1 MLSNEEIKY
10 FQTHKNEITDE
21 LLETIRAQGK
31 LGKAQALEI
40 LDLPKDSD
48 NYYLDA
54 YGTRISYNGSRGLKK
69 AYTKLNLSPIHI
81 SELEKC
87 ANDPLYFLRN
97 YVRMTTPKGFDFV
110 DSRPYQD
117 EFIQLL
123 SDDSIENVISM
134 QPRQC
139 VEANTKINVNGNETT
154 IVELFNNQESNKRL
168 YFNSS
173 KFIESYECKDKYVET
188 PVGKVKILEVHKT
201 IKYNIFEIETEN
213 GFKLQAS
220 ELHVLIDEN
229 DNELYVKDC
238 LNKVI
243 KTKSGLSKIIS
254 KSFIKYDHCYDLTLE
269 HYHLY
274 YTNGVLSHNSS
285 KSTTT
290 SVKLAHLYCFKKD
303 LNIGIVAYSGNS
315 AREFLDK
322 TKKILIGLPI
332 WMQPGTVTWNKGSI
346 ECENNIKILTDV
358 PSSDAFRGTSTN
370 IIVVDECLE
379 YDTIINVYSET
390 LNESFDIKIGDFYN
404 LVDLRSN
411 IINEF
416 TNFAK
421 PTNSVLLEKY
431 VDFCLF
437 KQTNKIKGSTESHHI
452 LPKNIDCFPQ
462 YSKSIW
468 NIVNLS
474 FKDHFIAHSILAE
487 CYPDINKILLAWY
500 MMANKNSKTKVRN
513 LNKVIDANTYEK
525 LKKES
530 IKKISYINSQIVSV
544 KKNGKWLK
552 VSKEEYHNNKKIY
565 ETPGLNKIYCEN
577 ITTGEKMWLDK
588 VDYDPKIYKT
598 HNSNM
603 CVMVNVITK
612 QVERISKGART
623 ADHMGLNKFIVVC
636 RNGIHITIQA
646 KYIENNDIY
655 ITDCKQMIKNIKL
668 LNVLIRKQCKI
679 QKKCEKGVGMVTCFD
694 VQQKTFK
701 RIPKK
706 IFDADR
712 DRYLGTTNKK
722 IKEYI

>member
-1 MLSNEEIKY
+1 MSEAQDINPYEILTPQGFKPFVSIIKSIQTTGITITLEDSREISVTLDHKFKHLDSYKEAKY
-10 FQTHKNEITDE
+10 FKVNDE
-21 LLETIRAQGK
+21 LQG
-31 LGKAQALEI
+31 
-40 LDLPKDSD
+40 
-48 NYYLDA
+48 
-54 YGTRISYNGSRGLKK
+54 
-69 AYTKLNLSPIHI
+69 
-81 SELEKC
+81 
-87 ANDPLYFLRN
+87 
-97 YVRMTTPKGFDFV
+97 
-110 DSRPYQD
+110 
-117 EFIQLL
+117 
-123 SDDSIENVISM
+123 
-134 QPRQC
+134 
-139 VEANTKINVNGNETT
+139 
-154 IVELFNNQESNKRL
+154 
-168 YFNSS
+168 
-173 KFIESYECKDKYVET
+173 
-188 PVGKVKILEVHKT
+188 
-201 IKYNIFEIETEN
+201 
-213 GFKLQAS
+213 
-220 ELHVLIDEN
+220 
-229 DNELYVKDC
+229 
-238 LNKVI
+238 
-243 KTKSGLSKIIS
+243 SKII
-254 KSFIKYDHCYDLTLE
+254 KIENIEGEFYEPLEVRDHEYIANDFI
-269 HYHLY
+269 
-274 YTNGVLSHNSS
+274 NHN
-285 KSTTT
+285 
-290 SVKLAHLYCFKKD
+290 C
-303 LNIGIVAYSGNS
+303 
-315 AREFLDK
+315 
-322 TKKILIGLPI
+322 
-332 WMQPGTVTWNKGSI
+332 
-346 ECENNIKILTDV
+346 
-358 PSSDAFRGTSTN
+358 N

-411 IINEF
+411 IINKF

-421 PTNSVLLEKY
+421 PTNYDLLEKY

-452 LPKNIDCFPQ
+452 LPKNTECFPQ
-462 YSKSIW
+462 YSKSKW
-468 NIVNLS
+468 NLVNLT
-474 FKDHFIAHSILAE
+474 FRDHFIAHSMLAE

-612 QVERISKGART
+612 QVERISKGVRT

-636 RNGIHITIQA
+636 RNSIHITIQA

-668 LNVLIRKQCKI
+668 LSILIRKHLGMR
-679 QKKCEKGVGMVTCFD
+679 KKCEKIAGTVTCFD
-694 VQQKTFK
+694 VEQNIFK

-706 IFDADR
+706 IFDANR

>member
-1 MLSNEEIKY
+1 M
-10 FQTHKNEITDE
+10 
-21 LLETIRAQGK
+21 
-31 LGKAQALEI
+31 
-40 LDLPKDSD
+40 
-48 NYYLDA
+48 
-54 YGTRISYNGSRGLKK
+54 
-69 AYTKLNLSPIHI
+69 
-81 SELEKC
+81 
-87 ANDPLYFLRN
+87 
-97 YVRMTTPKGFDFV
+97 
-110 DSRPYQD
+110 
-117 EFIQLL
+117 
-123 SDDSIENVISM
+123 
-134 QPRQC
+134 
-139 VEANTKINVNGNETT
+139 KI
-154 IVELFNNQESNKRL
+154 
-168 YFNSS
+168 
-173 KFIESYECKDKYVET
+173 IESYECKDKYVET

-229 DNELYVKDC
+229 GNELYVKDC

-303 LNIGIVAYSGNS
+303 LTIGIVAYSGNS

-358 PSSDAFRGTSTN
+358 PSSDSFRGYSCN

-500 MMANKNSKTKVRN
+500 MMTNKNSKTKVRN
-513 LNKVIDANTYEK
+513 LNKVIDADTYEK

-552 VSKEEYHNNKKIY
+552 VSKEEYRNNKKIY

-588 VDYDPKIYKT
+588 IDYDPKIYKT

-603 CVMVNVITK
+603 CTMVNVITK
-612 QVERISKGART
+612 QVERISKDVRT

-636 RNGIHITIQA
+636 RNGIHIAIQA

-679 QKKCEKGVGMVTCFD
+679 RKKCEKGVGMVTCFD
-694 VQQKTFK
+694 VEQKTFK

-712 DRYLGTTNKK
+712 DKYLGTTNKK